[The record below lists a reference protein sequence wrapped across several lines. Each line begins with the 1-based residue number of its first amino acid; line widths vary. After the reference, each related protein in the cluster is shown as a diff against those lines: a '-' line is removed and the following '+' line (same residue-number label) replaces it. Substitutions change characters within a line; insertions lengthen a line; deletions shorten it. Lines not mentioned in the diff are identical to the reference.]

1 MGYDIE
7 IKATLTKVTADE
19 KKVVVQFEL
28 SSASWSAAPKLTEL
42 AGEYV
47 ELHVIPIEE

>member
-1 MGYDIE
+1 MNDISVR
-7 IKATLTKVTADE
+7 ATLTKVTADE

-28 SSASWSAAPKLTEL
+28 SSASWDMAPKLTAL

-47 ELHVIPIEE
+47 ELRIEPVEG